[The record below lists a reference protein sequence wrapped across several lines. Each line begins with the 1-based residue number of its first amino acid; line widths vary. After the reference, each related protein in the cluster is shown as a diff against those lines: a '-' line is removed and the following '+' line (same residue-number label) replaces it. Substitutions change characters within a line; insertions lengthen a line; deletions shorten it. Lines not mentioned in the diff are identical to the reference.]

1 MSSQFKTIQKSF
13 IQLNDW
19 LEEMREIYDFEQEEH
34 AFILLRA
41 TLKALRDRLS
51 TEEVISLGNILPA
64 ILRGFYYEGWKPEEN
79 KSETFTRSVV
89 SYLGG
94 IKEIDL
100 EMTIPETLKIVYGR
114 LNQSN
119 QAIQQIEV

>member
-19 LEEMREIYDFEQEEH
+19 LEEVRVIYDFEQDEH

-41 TLKALRDRLS
+41 TLKGLRDHLKQD
-51 TEEVISLGNILPA
+51 EVISLGNILPA
-64 ILRGFYYEGWKPEEN
+64 ILRGFYYEGWRPDEIKNEN
-79 KSETFTRSVV
+79 LNRTVL

-100 EMTIPETLKIVYGR
+100 EMTLPETLKIIYTR
-114 LNQSN
+114 IQESN
-119 QAIQQIEV
+119 LKVQRIEI

>member
-34 AFILLRA
+34 AFLLLRA

-64 ILRGFYYEGWKPEEN
+64 ILRGFYYEGWKPEGN
-79 KSETFTRSVV
+79 KSETFTRSVI
-89 SYLGG
+89 SHLGG
-94 IKEIDL
+94 IREIDL
-100 EMTIPETLKIVYGR
+100 EMTIPETLKIIYGR

>member
-34 AFILLRA
+34 AFLLLRA

-79 KSETFTRSVV
+79 KSETFTRSVI
-89 SYLGG
+89 SHLGG
-94 IKEIDL
+94 IREIDL
-100 EMTIPETLKIVYGR
+100 EMTIPETLKIIYGR